1 MPQQSFLRE
10 YEALTHCTMQQHLL
24 MNTSGMIMVL
34 NIAVHE
40 NAKASSILMK
50 HLTTLLVFY
59 VYDNHQK

>member
-34 NIAVHE
+34 NIAVHK
-40 NAKASSILMK
+40 NAKASILMK
-50 HLTTLLVFY
+50 HLTTLLFY
-59 VYDNHQK
+59 VYDNYQK